1 MINKFVHHDPEA
13 CEYKN
18 LFEFSPNIPCFPNA
32 GEPIERAVY
41 TTAFVKQKLNKIK
54 FFMVYNKEK
63 VFPQSDQDALGISV
77 ILNIFFAATIQNDF
91 VFER

>member
-1 MINKFVHHDPEA
+1 
-13 CEYKN
+13 
-18 LFEFSPNIPCFPNA
+18 
-32 GEPIERAVY
+32 
-41 TTAFVKQKLNKIK
+41 
-54 FFMVYNKEK
+54 MVYNKEK

>member
-1 MINKFVHHDPEA
+1 MSITTYSSVLPTSLVFPTYQH
-13 CEYKN
+13 
-18 LFEFSPNIPCFPNA
+18 PNA

-41 TTAFVKQKLNKIK
+41 TIAFVKQKLNKIQ

-63 VFPQSDQDALGISV
+63 VFPQSDQGALGISV